1 MAAAI
6 HPARNPLNNIKT
18 NNGTWHFCQAVKTV
32 YVKKEITAAAIGNSC
47 CLSEAVKTF
56 KSHSTYRL
64 LLFKPYGT
72 ISIAYRLKSGSGLL
86 NIWHK
91 SISLEE

>member
-1 MAAAI
+1 MVNSSWQLQFI
-6 HPARNPLNNIKT
+6 QRD
-18 NNGTWHFCQAVKTV
+18 NGTGPICQAVKTV
-32 YVKKEITAAAIGNSC
+32 YLRKEIIAAAIGNSC

-56 KSHSTYRL
+56 KPHSTYRL

-91 SISLEE
+91 NISLGE